1 MWHMN
6 LVAAGVK
13 ICMTGISS
21 QVTVL
26 SYNFYFRS
34 THDAIIIKKLYMLNF
49 YSIVLH
55 WKPDTL
61 KNGTFLSIP
70 ETSKLAVLL

>member
-26 SYNFYFRS
+26 SYNFYSRHMHAWNYYYETMYVKLLQHS
-34 THDAIIIKKLYMLNF
+34 IAVKARHIKK
-49 YSIVLH
+49 S
-55 WKPDTL
+55 P
-61 KNGTFLSIP
+61 S
-70 ETSKLAVLL
+70 